1 MRTHSSQRQ
10 HCFWSVAKRHAQVL
24 AAEFAIHVQARAGKP
39 EETFAHGRHVL
50 DWEPHAHLITNSMHA
65 LPARNPWKKS

>member
-1 MRTHSSQRQ
+1 
-10 HCFWSVAKRHAQVL
+10 VL